1 MKISV
6 KVKPNSKIEK
16 VEKAEGFWLIYVKE
30 PPQEDRANLAVINLL
45 SEFLIL
51 EIGSVIELKKSFLI
65 KNKISAI
72 KLTLLTAIV

>member
-45 SEFLIL
+45 SEYFKVPKSRISIL
-51 EIGSVIELKKSFLI
+51 KGKKSRQ
-65 KNKISAI
+65 KIVE
-72 KLTLLTAIV
+72 IVNSTS

>member
-30 PPQEDRANLAVINLL
+30 PPQEDKANRAVINLL
-45 SEFLIL
+45 SAYFKVPKSRISIL
-51 EIGSVIELKKSFLI
+51 KGKKSRQ
-65 KNKISAI
+65 KIVGI
-72 KLTLLTAIV
+72 INLTS

>member
-45 SEFLIL
+45 SEYFKVPKSRISIL
-51 EIGSVIELKKSFLI
+51 KGKKSRQ
-65 KNKISAI
+65 KIVGI
-72 KLTLLTAIV
+72 INLTS

>member
-16 VEKAEGFWLIYVKE
+16 VEKDQGFFLIHVKE

-45 SEFLIL
+45 SEYFKVPKSRISIL
-51 EIGSVIELKKSFLI
+51 KGKKSRQ
-65 KNKISAI
+65 KIVE
-72 KLTLLTAIV
+72 IVNSTS